1 MKFKNENF
9 NKLYEKM
16 KELDGSDNYLS
27 IHVSMSNLDK
37 KDTKLTLCI
46 TGSDEGKP
54 RVNKSKAV
62 ASIVMAMHDDEDF
75 RNRSIYDGH
84 LIMCSCDYQE
94 HDMMLNVDR
103 CEHFKRKEVRP

>member
-1 MKFKNENF
+1 MKFKDENF
-9 NKLYEKM
+9 NKLYEKI

-27 IHVSMSNLDK
+27 IHVFMSNLDK

-54 RVNKSKAV
+54 RVDKSKAV

-75 RNRSIYDGH
+75 RQIITTAEDVYRIH
-84 LIMCSCDYQE
+84 
-94 HDMMLNVDR
+94 
-103 CEHFKRKEVRP
+103 EVVMNNQKQ

>member
-9 NKLYEKM
+9 NELYEKM

-27 IHVSMSNLDK
+27 IHIFMSNLDK
-37 KDTKLTLCI
+37 KDTKLALCI

-54 RVNKSKAV
+54 RVNKSNAV

-75 RNRSIYDGH
+75 RQI
-84 LIMCSCDYQE
+84 ITTAE
-94 HDMMLNVDR
+94 
-103 CEHFKRKEVRP
+103 EVYRIHEVVMNNQKQ

>member
-75 RNRSIYDGH
+75 RQIITTAEDVYRIH
-84 LIMCSCDYQE
+84 
-94 HDMMLNVDR
+94 
-103 CEHFKRKEVRP
+103 EVVMNNQKQ